1 MTDFQTAFTRGLQ
14 AANRAAMARAE
25 LDAIFSD
32 LNNALEAA
40 TNGNASIRRTSV
52 PSITNAMTRAMTMQ
66 DENEPTSIAIFGASG
81 EPPPFREIARWRQPA
96 TGFPCTLIW
105 ELRHVLCEDAQ
116 ALREELI
123 ELLESPN
130 VGYAIKSIVGVD

>member
-1 MTDFQTAFTRGLQ
+1 MNDFQTAFTRGLQ

-25 LDAIFSD
+25 LDAIFND

-52 PSITNAMTRAMTMQ
+52 PSITSAMTRAMAMR
-66 DENEPTSIAIFGASG
+66 DEEDPTSIAIFGATG
-81 EPPPFREIARWRQPA
+81 EPPPRKEIARWRQPA
-96 TGFPCTLIW
+96 SGFPCTLIW
-105 ELRHVLCEDAQ
+105 EMRHVVCDDAQ

-123 ELLESPN
+123 DLLESPT